1 MTDAKW
7 SGKTEGN
14 LLGYRIFIYTIK
26 FFGLSGAYFIL
37 KFVSFYFYLSLTLKR
52 RILTDFYSNF
62 IGLPK
67 SKTHST
73 IRKNFFLLGQ
83 SVVDNIAFSIN
94 RSSKITYR
102 ESGEIFLKQLVSDK
116 KGAFLI
122 SGHIGN
128 WDVAGNLLRG
138 IKANVSV
145 VMYQNEH
152 EKIQAL
158 LASQKKQAEFNIIP
172 IGNDMSHLI
181 KIHAAIKRG
190 DLVCLHADR
199 YLEGAKTERINFLG
213 KPAKFPI
220 GPFQLIE
227 KMKVPYSFVF
237 AVKESKYQYFFSATK
252 PVFEPRKASAIAH
265 DFVILLEQKARKNP
279 EQWFNYYNFHDKS

>member
-1 MTDAKW
+1 MQKW

-14 LLGYRIFIYTIK
+14 LLGYRIFLYTIK
-26 FFGLSGAYFIL
+26 FFGLTGAYFIL
-37 KFVSFYFYLSLTLKR
+37 KFVSFYFYLSLTFKR
-52 RILTDFYSNF
+52 RVLTDFYSKF
-62 IGLPK
+62 LGLSK
-67 SKTHST
+67 SKIQST
-73 IRKNFFLLGQ
+73 IRKNFFILGQ

-102 ESGEIFLKQLVSDK
+102 ESGEHYLQQLVADNQ
-116 KGAFLI
+116 GAFLI

-128 WDVAGNLLRG
+128 WDVAGNLLKG
-138 IKANVSV
+138 IKAKVSV

-152 EKIQAL
+152 ENIQAL
-158 LASQKKQAEFNIIP
+158 LASQKKQPEFNIIP

-227 KMKVPYSFVF
+227 KLKVPYSFVF
-237 AVKESKYQYFFSATK
+237 AVKESKYQYSFSATK
-252 PVFEPRKASAIAH
+252 PVFANRKASEIAH
-265 DFVILLEQKARKNP
+265 DFVSLLEQKVKNYP
-279 EQWFNYYNFHDKS
+279 EQWFNYYYFHDES